1 MRFGQVAGTVVATR
15 KDERLV
21 GLKLQLVRVLTAAA
35 RPTDEY
41 VVAADSVGA
50 GQGEV
55 VLFATGSSARQTL
68 LTDARPIDAIIM
80 AIVDEWDMQGEL
92 AYRKDAGAVPEGANG
107 G

>member
-15 KDERLV
+15 KDERLE
-21 GLKLQLVRVLTAAA
+21 GLKLQLVRVLSVDGE
-35 RPTDEY
+35 PTDEY

-68 LTDARPIDAIIM
+68 ITDARPIDAIIM
-80 AIVDEWDMQGEL
+80 AIVDQWDVDGDVRYL
-92 AYRKDAGAVPEGANG
+92 KDESPVDTADA
-107 G
+107 